1 VFENGFRGTPVK
13 IAILSSASAGG
24 AGIAAFRIYQAFV
37 DNSAHEVDFYDM
49 TSLGQ
54 VDIEVSPTDSA
65 TNGKITNTHFTIDY
79 ASDVRQWVVDLLM
92 DYDVINV
99 QWASYLVSLS
109 EIHALAKSGKKILF
123 TLHDFH
129 YITGGCHYPAGCTG
143 FMKNCVACPQVN
155 EKILSPQT
163 VVATNKLKCDIFSFP
178 NVHLSAPSQFIVDNA
193 IRSGI
198 VPPERAHVL
207 RNAYEPV
214 CEFEHKD
221 NTAEKSILLIAD
233 SFDEQ
238 RKGLALAVDSLKIA
252 AQDFRENNSK
262 VTLHL
267 VGGLDAEV
275 IRRLDD
281 SDIKVVTHGHI
292 KDHGKLV
299 DIFKQCQF
307 ILSCSYEDNWPNI
320 LVEAGS
326 YGCIPIVG
334 KWHGCEEFVNSFGL
348 GYIADRYA
356 AEEYAIAIK
365 SALSEAVLENVV
377 ESFIEKIRETHSP
390 KNVIYKYLEVFNNKQ
405 KTVASSP
412 NQLSHFSSNY
422 LASMRGVLGANGGI
436 DFVHLVDSPFGAVD
450 AMIKYKNG
458 QISLGFSC
466 ETEISSKNQHSYG
479 LLNFSLK
486 VNGI

>member
-1 VFENGFRGTPVK
+1 MFKIGLRGAPVK

-37 DNSAHEVDFYDM
+37 ANSEHEVDFFDM
-49 TSLGQ
+49 ITLGQ
-54 VDIEVSPTDSA
+54 VNIEVSPTDSA
-65 TNGKITNTHFTIDY
+65 SNGKITNTHFTIDY
-79 ASDVRQWVVDLLM
+79 ASDVRQWVIDLLM
-92 DYDVINV
+92 DYDAINV

-109 EIHALAKSGKKILF
+109 EIHELAKSGKKILF

-143 FMKNCVACPQVN
+143 FLKNCVGCPQVN
-155 EKILSPQT
+155 EKVLSQQT
-163 VVATNKLKCDIFSFP
+163 VVATNKLKRNIFSYP

-207 RNAYEPV
+207 RNAYEAV

-252 AQDFRENNSK
+252 VQDYRKNNSK

-281 SDIKVVTHGHI
+281 SEIKVVTHGHI

-334 KWHGCEEFVNSFGL
+334 KWHGCEEFVNALGL
-348 GYIADRYA
+348 GYVASHYT
-356 AEEYAIAIK
+356 AEQYAIAINQ
-365 SALSEAVLENVV
+365 ALNTHLDKALLADFVKKVCVIHAPKNVV
-377 ESFIEKIRETHSP
+377 E
-390 KNVIYKYLEVFNNKQ
+390 NYMVVFNQENQSVLSSSSKQ
-405 KTVASSP
+405 EI
-412 NQLSHFSSNY
+412 HFSANY
-422 LASMRGVLGANGGI
+422 LAAMKGI
-436 DFVHLVDSPFGAVD
+436 LTTQWQTATISTVESPFGNSEHNVEFKASEIGWNLTVENS
-450 AMIKYKNG
+450 KYA
-458 QISLGFSC
+458 L
-466 ETEISSKNQHSYG
+466 NQYRYG
-479 LLNFSLK
+479 LSNFKIKS
-486 VNGI
+486 

>member
-1 VFENGFRGTPVK
+1 MFKNGLRGAPVK

-24 AGIAAFRIYQAFV
+24 AGIAAYRIYQAFV
-37 DNSAHEVDFYDM
+37 ANSDHEVDFFDM

-54 VDIEVSPTDSA
+54 VNIEVSPTDSA
-65 TNGKITNTHFTIDY
+65 TNSKITNTHFTIDY
-79 ASDVRQWVVDLLM
+79 ASDVRQWVIDLLM

-163 VVATNKLKCDIFSFP
+163 VVATNKLKRDIFSFP
-178 NVHLSAPSQFIVDNA
+178 NVHLSAPSQFIVDSA

-252 AQDFRENNSK
+252 AQSFSENNNN

-267 VGGLDAEV
+267 VGGLDREV
-275 IRRLDD
+275 IQRLNAA
-281 SDIKVVTHGHI
+281 DIKVITHGHI

-299 DIFKQCQF
+299 DIFKQCEY

-326 YGCIPIVG
+326 YGCMPIVG
-334 KWHGCEEFVNSFGL
+334 KWHGCEEFVNALGL
-348 GYIADRYA
+348 GYVASQYT
-356 AEEYAIAIK
+356 AEQYAIVINQALNTQLAK
-365 SALSEAVLENVV
+365 AAREDFVKNVCVMHAPKNVVEHYVDVFKKENQSVLSSLSKQETHFSANYFAAMQGVLLAKGQMDFVNVV
-377 ESFIEKIRETHSP
+377 ES
-390 KNVIYKYLEVFNNKQ
+390 
-405 KTVASSP
+405 
-412 NQLSHFSSNY
+412 
-422 LASMRGVLGANGGI
+422 
-436 DFVHLVDSPFGAVD
+436 PFGGVYE
-450 AMIKYKNG
+450 INEFKYGDILQLIASECDNK
-458 QISLGFSC
+458 FM
-466 ETEISSKNQHSYG
+466 NQYSYG
-479 LLNFSLK
+479 LTNFKYKL
-486 VNGI
+486 

>member
-1 VFENGFRGTPVK
+1 VK

-37 DNSAHEVDFYDM
+37 DNSEHEVDFYDM

-65 TNGKITNTHFTIDY
+65 TNGKVTNTHFTIDY

-163 VVATNKLKCDIFSFP
+163 VVATNKLKRDIFSFP

-214 CEFEHKD
+214 CEFEYKE
-221 NTAEKSILLIAD
+221 NGAEKSILLIAD

-252 AQDFRENNSK
+252 AQDFRENNNK

-334 KWHGCEEFVNSFGL
+334 KWHGCEEFVNAFGL
-348 GYIADRYA
+348 GYVASQYTAEQYA
-356 AEEYAIAIK
+356 AAINQALDTQLANASLANFVKDIRVMHLPKNVVEHYVDVFEKENQSEISSSIK
-365 SALSEAVLENVV
+365 QETHFSANYLAAMQRWLLAKGYTDFVNVV
-377 ESFIEKIRETHSP
+377 ES
-390 KNVIYKYLEVFNNKQ
+390 
-405 KTVASSP
+405 
-412 NQLSHFSSNY
+412 
-422 LASMRGVLGANGGI
+422 
-436 DFVHLVDSPFGAVD
+436 PFGRVYE
-450 AMIKYKNG
+450 MTQYKFG
-458 QISLGFSC
+458 VV
-466 ETEISSKNQHSYG
+466 SKIVANQNDNKCLNQHSYG
-479 LLNFSLK
+479 LTNFK
-486 VNGI
+486 YKF